1 MSWDHSFRTYAKFPG
16 KLTFLAPWYAK
27 VSVHIRG
34 REMLVFRKILI
45 PYTHEGKKN
54 ISLHIYL
61 PLQKTP
67 WVQQVISYILNNLPT

>member
-1 MSWDHSFRTYAKFPG
+1 
-16 KLTFLAPWYAK
+16 
-27 VSVHIRG
+27 
-34 REMLVFRKILI
+34 MLVFRKILI